1 MAVMG
6 GAWGVCSSLGLS
18 LNTFGRNSSVLVR
31 TDPDSGRN
39 TDNVHDVRGDSVDVH
54 SPLTER
60 DCQSAA
66 ESRRSQEESLCLHS
80 E

>member
-18 LNTFGRNSSVLVR
+18 LNIFGRNSVFAR
-31 TDPDSGRN
+31 IDPDSGRN
-39 TDNVHDVRGDSVDVH
+39 TDNVHDVRGDSVDIH

-60 DCQSAA
+60 NCQSAA
-66 ESRRSQEESLCLHS
+66 ESRRNQEESLCLHS